1 VPEYTLYPAISG
13 SGFASQAK
21 DTLPV
26 SAKAP
31 VAIKKMAETAKSLDT
46 SDFIT
51 INRVTMEIIAMPM
64 PSAPE

>member
-13 SGFASQAK
+13 SGFAAQAR

-31 VAIKKMAETAKSLDT
+31 VTMKKLAETAKSLDRRE
-46 SDFIT
+46 FIT
-51 INRVTMEIIAMPM
+51 INRVTIEIIAMPV
-64 PSAPE
+64 P